1 MLKLCTY
8 STVLCENILYI
19 NKRQKHIDWTQT
31 FDPHCNVDNNGKLKS
46 IDICYKVTPK
56 YSDWVSI
63 KDPRFKNKENLY
75 GPTAKLPVVPIESN
89 LNAKYFP
96 KMWLSSGTIQKIPEQ
111 KPVNDVGT
119 MIPTKFPNH
128 YILNCPIEN
137 FRIYVNKKD
146 FFISKLPLLPEIT
159 TSYEKGTWGDN
170 EIYYQIIFSIYCAT
184 YCCGI
189 SIQHLTPNDDPI
201 IMSLMRFH
209 FYFTVR
215 RLIRRMEGGELMS
228 NISTEFNPGKLYQ
241 NNDHIRRWM
250 YYTGSEEKIQKFINN
265 VKDGFGFYNR
275 HYQPRTERYFLKSR
289 GQEKWILFPYTIK
302 SDYKVYV
309 PLKSDGFT
317 KIGIQYLNELIEPF
331 LYSILGAQARTE
343 QSIYSNRVSALE
355 TQQEF
360 RSIVEDSILNYNV
373 ST

>member
-1 MLKLCTY
+1 
-8 STVLCENILYI
+8 
-19 NKRQKHIDWTQT
+19 
-31 FDPHCNVDNNGKLKS
+31 
-46 IDICYKVTPK
+46 
-56 YSDWVSI
+56 
-63 KDPRFKNKENLY
+63 
-75 GPTAKLPVVPIESN
+75 
-89 LNAKYFP
+89 
-96 KMWLSSGTIQKIPEQ
+96 
-111 KPVNDVGT
+111 
-119 MIPTKFPNH
+119 
-128 YILNCPIEN
+128 
-137 FRIYVNKKD
+137 
-146 FFISKLPLLPEIT
+146 
-159 TSYEKGTWGDN
+159 
-170 EIYYQIIFSIYCAT
+170 
-184 YCCGI
+184 
-189 SIQHLTPNDDPI
+189 
-201 IMSLMRFH
+201 
-209 FYFTVR
+209 
-215 RLIRRMEGGELMS
+215 
-228 NISTEFNPGKLYQ
+228 
-241 NNDHIRRWM
+241 M